1 MDSAPQNMS
10 SLLQSSED
18 LLQEKLDSFIREMQ
32 SLGLN
37 NEQIE
42 SIATSISTT
51 ATKQT
56 MAKVSALMD
65 EKEFESWKNL
75 VDTGANVAQQLI
87 VMNRLLLNKTGK
99 DLDAIHMEIV
109 DGLIKNALS
118 EIANI
123 KDLNLKVAQLSPEE
137 VEKAKALLEEGDYD
151 GADRIINK
159 EE

>member
-18 LLQEKLDSFIREMQ
+18 LLQEKLDSFVKEMQ

-75 VDTGANVAQQLI
+75 VETGANVAQQLI